1 MILQG
6 PVELLYKNISA
17 YLQGMCT
24 ERCKKEDDLMSMN
37 LKQAAKELNRAGMI
51 AKPSYKDKKFLD
63 KYGKAIT
70 IQMGPNELK
79 RKFVKWVKKNVKQ

>member
-1 MILQG
+1 MHT
-6 PVELLYKNISA
+6 YKVYVQSDA
-17 YLQGMCT
+17 K
-24 ERCKKEDDLMSMN
+24 RRDDLMSMN

-51 AKPSYKDKKFLD
+51 AKPSYKDKKILD
-63 KYGKAIT
+63 KYGETIT